1 MSFTNLKQ
9 QLDLFIESNEKTQ
22 TQILKMYS
30 DITYRKDILSTW
42 QQAPPELREAAR
54 SAYEDSVSKHKII
67 YEASSK
73 IENLKEVLNYIRS
86 NLNTSFQDTNPVN
99 VNTNVQNI
107 TNLLNN
113 YATMQ
118 SAFLAHYGQLLNA

>member
-42 QQAPPELREAAR
+42 QQAPPELREAAH